1 MYTLG
6 VSADRRYHL
15 QSEGANRAIDAL
27 LEQLRVPEGSWRLYA
42 EMLTTVLKL
51 FEDGAGMADL
61 KITSAALKELRYG
74 YKVFAPWRGTPKVTV
89 FGSAR
94 TPADHPVSQQA
105 HAFGKRMTSGGWM
118 VMTGAG
124 SGVMGAAQE
133 GAGREKSFGLNIRL
147 SFEQEANPWI
157 LDDPK
162 LITFKYFFTRKLFLV
177 REAHAMAYFPGGFG
191 TADEAFETLTLIQT
205 GKAALVPVVLV
216 DAPGGKFWEAFEG
229 FVREHIA
236 GEGMIS
242 PEDFALYRRM
252 DDVEVA
258 AAECERFYRVFHSQR
273 YVGDTLIFR
282 LRRPLESG
290 ALADLGSR
298 FADILS
304 GPAEQASGPLAA
316 EGGEHPEMSRLILP
330 FNRRSYGR
338 LRQLIDVV
346 NQ

>member
-6 VSADRRYHL
+6 VSANRRYQL
-15 QSEGANRAIDAL
+15 QSEPGNRAIDAL
-27 LEQLRVPEGSWRLYA
+27 LEQLRIPAGSWRLYA
-42 EMLTTVLKL
+42 DMLTTVLKL
-51 FEDGAGMADL
+51 YEDGAGVVDL

-74 YKVFAPWRGTPKVTV
+74 YKVFAPWRGVPKVTV

-94 TPADHPVSQQA
+94 TPSDHPVSQQA
-105 HAFGKRMTSGGWM
+105 HSYGKRMTSVGWM

-124 SGVMGAAQE
+124 SGVMGSAQE

-147 SFEQEANPWI
+147 PFEQEANPWI

-162 LITFKYFFTRKLFLV
+162 LITFKYFFTRKLFLI
-177 REAHAMAYFPGGFG
+177 REAQAMAYFPGGFG
-191 TADEAFETLTLIQT
+191 TADEAFESLTLIQT

-216 DAPGGKFWEAFEG
+216 DAPGGKFWESFEG
-229 FVREHIA
+229 FIREHMA

-242 PEDFALYRRM
+242 PEDFALYRRT
-252 DDVEVA
+252 DDVEAA

-273 YVGDTLIFR
+273 YIGDTLIFR
-282 LRRPLESG
+282 LRRPLEAP

-304 GPAEQASGPLAA
+304 GAPEQAAGPLSA
-316 EGGEHPEMSRLILP
+316 EGGEHPELSRLILP